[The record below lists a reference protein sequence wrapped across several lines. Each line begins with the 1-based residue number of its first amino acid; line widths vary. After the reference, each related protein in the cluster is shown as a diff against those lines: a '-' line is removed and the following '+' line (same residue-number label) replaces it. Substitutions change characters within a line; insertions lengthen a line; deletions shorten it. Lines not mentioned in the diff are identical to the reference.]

1 MEYSVEKDLVKWESK
16 TRSGISLE
24 FDKEQLI
31 ELSIKRDQNKD
42 PELIR
47 QLEELEVDNI
57 VCDDKLKEFKR
68 E

>member
-57 VCDDKLKEFKR
+57 ICDEKLKEFKR